1 MARNGTEQV
10 RQLQR
15 TLYRTSKQSK
25 AVKFYSLHDKVWR
38 TDVLREAWE
47 QVKANRGAPGVD
59 GESIEGIE
67 SRGEEESMLSRL
79 QQELRA
85 KTYRF
90 QPVRRVDIP
99 KPKGGTRPLGIAT
112 VEDRVVQTAMKL
124 VLEPIFEADFHNCSY
139 GYRPQRNAK
148 MACKAIRK
156 DLYQRAWGVVEIDFR
171 SYFTTIAHAKLMV
184 LIKQRVVDGSMLRL
198 IKQSLT
204 VGVAYQGNVEP
215 TKVGVPQGS
224 PTSPLYSN
232 IYLNLLDQVLQKR
245 DYPEKLGATLHRYAD
260 DAILICRRS
269 GTQALQAF
277 EAIAKRMELTV
288 NLDKTRITKLTEGF
302 DFIGFEFVKRRSPT
316 SGKPCISGAPAGVGQ
331 LGAGETRPQGEQ
343 RLRRRSVGAVQGE
356 APAARHASRAHRLA
370 MRGEPREIGI
380 AQALGARRA
389 QSFRPRGGEKLGMA
403 FEREGLLDRVG
414 DHQRLTLGAA
424 RGESADRL
432 FHRRRIGEEIA
443 DQRRLGSRLE
453 RGRRRQACGD
463 GAAPLLGRHGF
474 SEAFDD
480 VASGERRRQADQPG
494 ALAAAHRQISQRER
508 QHRGAVDL
516 GAGRKRRGVGHR
528 RRAIEPDPDR
538 MRGLPFALAHERA
551 VLARRAAPVDP
562 RRRLAG
568 DEGAKLPEGFA
579 WPRLASAM
587 HAMQQR
593 MGDLARRDDEARQ
606 ARRQR
611 RGLVADA
618 SL

>member
-59 GESIEGIE
+59 GESIEGVV

-156 DLYQRAWGVVEIDFR
+156 DLYERAWGVVEIDFR
-171 SYFTTIAHAKLMV
+171 SYFTTIAHGKLMV

-204 VGVAYQGNVEP
+204 VGVAYQGKVEP

-224 PTSPLYSN
+224 PISPLYSN
-232 IYLNLLDQVLQKR
+232 IFLNLLDQVWHKR
-245 DYPEKLGATLHRYAD
+245 GYPEKLGATLHRYAD

-269 GTQALQAF
+269 GTQAQQAF

-302 DFIGFEFVKRRSPT
+302 DFIGFEFVKRRSPK
-316 SGKPCISGAPAGVGQ
+316 SGKPCIYTHPSKSS
-331 LGAGETRPQGEQ
+331 Q
-343 RLRRRSVGAVQGE
+343 RQIRRQIKSFTK
-356 APAARHASRAHRLA
+356 
-370 MRGEPREIGI
+370 
-380 AQALGARRA
+380 RRA
-389 QSFRPRGGEKLGMA
+389 PIQPVEFVKQVNQTVRGWVNYYRHTNASDAFRNLQRFINTRFRRYLNYRSKGRGFGWKKYPNA
-403 FEREGLLDRVG
+403 
-414 DHQRLTLGAA
+414 TLYA
-424 RGESADRL
+424 RGMIYIGSGVIEYDRK
-432 FHRRRIGEEIA
+432 
-443 DQRRLGSRLE
+443 
-453 RGRRRQACGD
+453 
-463 GAAPLLGRHGF
+463 P
-474 SEAFDD
+474 
-480 VASGERRRQADQPG
+480 
-494 ALAAAHRQISQRER
+494 AH
-508 QHRGAVDL
+508 V
-516 GAGRKRRGVGHR
+516 V
-528 RRAIEPDPDR
+528 
-538 MRGLPFALAHERA
+538 
-551 VLARRAAPVDP
+551 
-562 RRRLAG
+562 
-568 DEGAKLPEGFA
+568 
-579 WPRLASAM
+579 
-587 HAMQQR
+587 
-593 MGDLARRDDEARQ
+593 
-606 ARRQR
+606 
-611 RGLVADA
+611 
-618 SL
+618 